1 MLLSRPAASAKG
13 ALVAVARHDICH
25 VCGDCIRL
33 SACRCNERQLGT
45 RRGFEVVRAGLFAR
59 RIACELRPP
68 QPRSVQNA
76 VANSVSALVQERRAV
91 GTPLL
96 GEAGWIF
103 DVRVARPRMM
113 GHDVEDGAVKGCDPA
128 EIVATIAKPCL
139 TTLHVSLQ
147 PCE

>member
-33 SACRCNERQLGT
+33 SARRSNKQKLGT
-45 RRGFEVVRAGLFAR
+45 RWGCQIVTPGLLAR
-59 RIACELRPP
+59 RIVCELRPP

-76 VANSVSALVQERRAV
+76 VANPVSALVQERRAV

-96 GEAGWIF
+96 GEAGWIV